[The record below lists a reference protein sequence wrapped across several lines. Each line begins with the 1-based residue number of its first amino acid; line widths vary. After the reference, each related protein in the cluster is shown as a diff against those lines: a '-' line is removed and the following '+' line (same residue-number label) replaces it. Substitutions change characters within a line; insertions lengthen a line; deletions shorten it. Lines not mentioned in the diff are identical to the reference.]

1 MCYIWL
7 LYYLVRKNVQ
17 YFLCFQQEKS
27 PHFLV
32 KSTIFYDIFLR
43 IPFVVD
49 KSFMRVRHSKT
60 LVFKSKVMYHN
71 RDVISINSYLSARC
85 TNTAIM
91 RKKGKMMIE
100 YISTRDPSIRVSS
113 SKAVLDGQAA
123 GGGLYVPSDIDLIK
137 ADYHDIINGDFRSM
151 AKAVWN
157 IFFDDYGN
165 ELIDELVER
174 SYKDKFTSDEITPVV
189 RTHSSKSDAFVL
201 ELYHGPTSAFK
212 DVALSALPNLM
223 SAARSMN
230 DFTDDIMILTAT
242 SGDTGSAA
250 IAGFSN
256 VPGTGIIVFYPHG
269 GVSDTQRLQMVTPDA
284 ANVSACAIRGNFD
297 DAQTG
302 VKRLFREIPKPVD
315 GVSLSSANSIN
326 IGRLVPQI
334 VYYYSAYAQLLRD
347 GVIADGDKIDFVVPT
362 GNFGDIM
369 AGWYALK
376 MGLPIRRLI
385 CASNKNDVL
394 TEFLTTGH
402 YDRKRDFHKT
412 TSPSMDIL
420 VSSNLERLLFYICG
434 PEHTLEYM
442 KQLEQTGEYTIT
454 ADELAEMRSV
464 FCGICASDE
473 EGAAAIRD
481 VFEADRY
488 LMDTHTSIA
497 WACMEKYMADQAYES
512 APAVVLS
519 TASPYKFSAAV
530 LEALGEDLTGSDE
543 GNMMK
548 CREITNAPV
557 PSGLAGIFKKPI
569 IHEDVIE
576 ISDMK
581 SYVVEKSRSRD

>member
-1 MCYIWL
+1 MPYG
-7 LYYLVRKNVQ
+7 
-17 YFLCFQQEKS
+17 
-27 PHFLV
+27 
-32 KSTIFYDIFLR
+32 
-43 IPFVVD
+43 
-49 KSFMRVRHSKT
+49 
-60 LVFKSKVMYHN
+60 
-71 RDVISINSYLSARC
+71 
-85 TNTAIM
+85 
-91 RKKGKMMIE
+91 KKGKKMIE
-100 YISTRDPSIRVSS
+100 YVSTRNPSIRVSS
-113 SKAVLDGQAA
+113 SKAILDGQAE
-123 GGGLYVPSDIDLIK
+123 GGGLYVPSDLDLVK
-137 ADYHDIINGDFRSM
+137 TDYHDIIRGDFRSM

-157 IFFDDYGN
+157 IFFDDYG
-165 ELIDELVER
+165 EDLIDELVER
-174 SYKDKFTSDEITPVV
+174 SYKNKFSAEDITPLV
-189 RTHSSKSDAFVL
+189 RTCSSRTGAYVL

-250 IAGFSN
+250 IQGFSD
-256 VPGTGIIVFYPHG
+256 VPGTGIIVFYPYG
-269 GVSDTQRLQMVTPDA
+269 GVSDTQRLQMVTPA
-284 ANVSACAIRGNFD
+284 CTNVTACAIRGNFD

-302 VKRLFREIPKPVD
+302 VKRLFREIPKPVK

-334 VYYYSAYAQLLRD
+334 VYYFSAYAQLIKD
-347 GVIADGDKIDFVVPT
+347 GVIADGDKIDFIVPT

-376 MGLPIRRLI
+376 MGLPVRRLV

-394 TEFLTTGH
+394 TEFLSTGH
-402 YDRKRDFHKT
+402 YDRKREFYKT

-420 VSSNLERLLFYICG
+420 VSSNLERLLYYVCG

-454 ADELAEMRSV
+454 AEELAEISSV
-464 FCGICASDE
+464 FTGIYASDD
-473 EGAAAIRD
+473 EGAAAIKS

-497 WACMEKYMADQAYES
+497 WACMERYKEDPDYTDV
-512 APAVVLS
+512 PAVVLS

-530 LEALGEDLTGSDE
+530 LEALGEELTGSDE
-543 GNMMK
+543 GNMNK
-548 CREITNAPV
+548 CHAITGADIPA
-557 PSGLAGIFKKPI
+557 GLAGIFKKPI
-569 IHEDVIE
+569 VHNDVIE

-581 SYVVEKSRSRD
+581 SYVIEKSNARG

>member
-1 MCYIWL
+1 
-7 LYYLVRKNVQ
+7 
-17 YFLCFQQEKS
+17 
-27 PHFLV
+27 
-32 KSTIFYDIFLR
+32 
-43 IPFVVD
+43 
-49 KSFMRVRHSKT
+49 
-60 LVFKSKVMYHN
+60 
-71 RDVISINSYLSARC
+71 
-85 TNTAIM
+85 
-91 RKKGKMMIE
+91 MIE
-100 YISTRDPSIRVSS
+100 YVSTRNPSIRVRS
-113 SKAVLDGQAA
+113 SKAILDGQAE
-123 GGGLYVPSDIDLIK
+123 GGGLYVPADLDLIK
-137 ADYHDIINGDFRSM
+137 TDYHDIINGDFRIM

-157 IFFDDYGN
+157 IFFDDYGE

-174 SYKDKFTSDEITPVV
+174 SYRKKFSSEDITPLVKA
-189 RTHSSKSDAFVL
+189 RSSKSDAYVL

-250 IAGFSN
+250 IQGFSD
-256 VPGTGIIVFYPHG
+256 VPGTGIIVFYPYG
-269 GVSDTQRLQMVTPDA
+269 GVSDTQKLQMVTPA
-284 ANVSACAIRGNFD
+284 SANVTACAIRGNFD

-334 VYYYSAYAQLLRD
+334 VYYFSAYAQLLKA

-369 AGWYALK
+369 AGWYALI
-376 MGLPIRRLI
+376 MGLPIRRLV

-394 TEFLTTGH
+394 TEFLNTGH
-402 YDRKRDFHKT
+402 YDRKRDFYKT

-420 VSSNLERLLFYICG
+420 VSSNLERLLYYVCG
-434 PEHTLEYM
+434 SDHTIEYM
-442 KQLEQTGEYTIT
+442 KQLEQNGEYTIS
-454 ADELAEMRSV
+454 ADELEEIKSV
-464 FCGICASDE
+464 FTGIYANDS
-473 EGAAAIRD
+473 EGAAAIKD
-481 VFEADRY
+481 VFEADKY

-497 WACMEKYMADQAYES
+497 WACMESYKADSGYSEV
-512 APAVVLS
+512 PAVVLS

-530 LEALGEDLTGSDE
+530 LEALGEELTGSDE
-543 GNMMK
+543 GNMNK
-548 CREITNAPV
+548 CHEITGAEIPA
-557 PSGLAGIFKKPI
+557 GLAGIFKKPI
-569 IHEDVIE
+569 VHNDVIE

-581 SYVVEKSRSRD
+581 AYVIDKSNVRS